1 MLNQFGELFSGGL
14 LALSTLLFQG
24 GSGGLVGPNR
34 RLGGQT
40 GGDEIAAC
48 RFGSRLEDALPNA
61 LGPGLRPGGS
71 RLPVALPGL
80 NGQGDDEG
88 DDDEDGDE
96 DGGNAHDSL
105 LRNLF
110 SLRQKGQPSALFS
123 KTLSE
128 KLVLI

>member
-1 MLNQFGELFSGGL
+1 L

-80 NGQGDDEG
+80 NDQGENESDDDEAGDDEG
-88 DDDEDGDE
+88 
-96 DGGNAHDSL
+96 GGAHDFL
-105 LRNLF
+105 LEIMLKAKRATFRPFLRNLERKA
-110 SLRQKGQPSALFS
+110 SINIA
-123 KTLSE
+123 
-128 KLVLI
+128 